1 MKRIAFLLVAVA
13 TVAGV
18 AASLVISS
26 GRANEEVSPIYGVTI
41 PSG

>member
-18 AASLVISS
+18 SCRCPEHLGPPHLDAPMMRPSRSS
-26 GRANEEVSPIYGVTI
+26 
-41 PSG
+41 